1 MIRPIVKDVLFLGQK
16 SELATKEDIGIIDV
30 QDIASYVDILNGKGN
45 KVLNALKDMTIKG
58 KKLRV
63 ERAKK

>member
-1 MIRPIVKDVLFLGQK
+1 
-16 SELATKEDIGIIDV
+16 
-30 QDIASYVDILNGKGN
+30 VDILNGKGN